1 MPQIIFYIIVYIM
14 GVLIGSFLTL
24 AIYRIPKKENITHT
38 RSYCPH
44 CNHRLNFLD
53 LIPIISYIILKG
65 KCRYCNEKIGSRYI
79 KIELLSGLLYTL
91 TIYSFKL
98 NLYTLTIS
106 QLIFLI
112 FVSIYYT
119 VIMILAGIEKE
130 TKKISKSVLCFGIVI
145 QIIYMTYLY
154 ILDISIYRYI
164 IYLVAVLLLILIS
177 KKESTP
183 LMFAIAIF
191 SLILVN
197 NSIGLIISAILSIIN
212 IMIYYLFTSNK
223 HMHPVF
229 NICITNV
236 IILIMTN
243 LIS

>member
-1 MPQIIFYIIVYIM
+1 MSTP
-14 GVLIGSFLTL
+14 
-24 AIYRIPKKENITHT
+24 
-38 RSYCPH
+38 C
-44 CNHRLNFLD
+44 
-53 LIPIISYIILKG
+53 
-65 KCRYCNEKIGSRYI
+65 
-79 KIELLSGLLYTL
+79 
-91 TIYSFKL
+91 YSFKL

-197 NSIGLIISAILSIIN
+197 NSIGLIISAILSIIC
-212 IMIYYLFTSNK
+212 SD
-223 HMHPVF
+223 
-229 NICITNV
+229 NV
-236 IILIMTN
+236 SIIKSLS
-243 LIS
+243 LY

>member
-1 MPQIIFYIIVYIM
+1 
-14 GVLIGSFLTL
+14 
-24 AIYRIPKKENITHT
+24 
-38 RSYCPH
+38 
-44 CNHRLNFLD
+44 
-53 LIPIISYIILKG
+53 
-65 KCRYCNEKIGSRYI
+65 
-79 KIELLSGLLYTL
+79 
-91 TIYSFKL
+91 
-98 NLYTLTIS
+98 
-106 QLIFLI
+106 
-112 FVSIYYT
+112 
-119 VIMILAGIEKE
+119 MILAGIEKE

-212 IMIYYLFTSNK
+212 IIIYYLFTSNK